1 MCAFMATRI
10 SLRDAN
16 RRFAKLVRDVE
27 SGREFVVT
35 RRGQAVARIVPPGQG
50 RVLTAEQEAARKRST
65 ARLAKGWPLGLGGSD
80 RKKLHDR

>member
-1 MCAFMATRI
+1 MATKI

-16 RRFAKLVRDVE
+16 QRFAKLVHEVE

-35 RRGQAVARIVPPGQG
+35 RRGEAVARIVPAVQR

-65 ARLAKGWPLGLGGSD
+65 ATYG
-80 RKKLHDR
+80 